1 MKRWS
6 FQKDRWNMIFLIL
19 SRKMIF
25 LFPENMILLLGWEMK
40 DDLFQKNTWKYIFF
54 THSEKM
60 VCSETC
66 TGIWSFLYY
75 LERWYFSP
83 RKHDIFSL
91 GGKWRMIFFKKYVV
105 TLRPTAKKNQTWP
118 SPAKIHLKV
127 IDALDWHSKESSNN
141 YLCFCGG
148 PYRRFHILL
157 FSKENQE
164 A

>member
-1 MKRWS
+1 MVFPERSLEYDLSYIIEKDVISFSRKYDLTPWVGNERWS
-6 FQKDRWNMIFLIL
+6 FSKKYMEIYFLHTFWKDGLFRNLHWNMIFLVL
-19 SRKMIF
+19 S
-25 LFPENMILLLGWEMK
+25 G
-40 DDLFQKNTWKYIFF
+40 
-54 THSEKM
+54 KM
-60 VCSETC
+60 V
-66 TGIWSFLYY
+66 F
-75 LERWYFSP
+75 FP